1 MKKTVKLLWAVSLLL
16 TGLVILSAGC
26 KDGKQRVSF
35 RSVYYANYGEWFAFP
50 EADSVRATAADG
62 GDALVEGNK
71 LFVDDT
77 DDYALVLICGGK
89 EYESV
94 LKVNAVIAPDIY
106 VSQNIAYGVAGEE
119 TALPAAV
126 AHDGVQE
133 IPVEKNV
140 YFGET
145 SVDISQGFFPET
157 AGNYE
162 YAVTAQVAGKT
173 FEKRIPVY
181 IESAAEKYADKI
193 VSFDKPYGLEQM
205 AFADD
210 KISYSEDFAVEDESG
225 STRMSV
231 ATKYSGDILL
241 VNTECEDVTCYDA
254 IYFYV
259 YNDSDVDLSLAIF
272 WAQWV
277 ELAPRAWTEILIE
290 TDEIDEMIA
299 TGAYPTIK
307 ENVSAKNINGFY
319 MSVNISD
326 YEDYIFN
333 DDALYF
339 SSIRGLTAAG
349 VDALNERIDKV
360 CAAGALTLRD
370 ATFIEYG
377 YSNLKETEKA
387 RISEYAFYKQ
397 LKIDKILQDADVEK
411 KEDKILYFD
420 NAIGLTQIMQP
431 WTDYAMETTDEM
443 TYFGEG
449 VLKISVTEKT
459 YETENA
465 DICFEIVQ
473 PFLYDL
479 SGYDYVTF
487 GIYYDSDKEMLL
499 YNDDSN
505 FKNIGSACRQ
515 QLKPNQWNEIVL
527 SLGDNDEIENS
538 YFWVISDDS
547 WSPFGT
553 DFSFYVS
560 SFYAGNGNPDLSGY
574 KVPFDEE
581 TGSQYLS
588 VYNNAA
594 FAYSEE
600 VKYGDEQGST
610 RVFAAENA
618 DGGQL
623 YLNIENSFE
632 KSVKGYA
639 VFSMYVYYEGTHNY
653 TVYFIPKGYYDLN
666 LAVEQSLKSGEWTK
680 VVFYLPE
687 GKTLSEYGIMVMDA
701 YNGWK
706 FYSEDAVYFSALRF
720 ERFNEQDGIAF
731 DSPYVS
737 EQIEVH
743 SNALLTYTE
752 DVKYE
757 GETGSTKISAAD
769 DANGYELYFHLRNS
783 AAVTQPT
790 IYSMYVYNAGSRDY
804 VLNILLKGY
813 YPGAEG
819 ANATAYVLKKNEW
832 TKVEYLL
839 TEGDSF
845 ARYSMM
851 IANNWTF
858 TQGDELY
865 FSALKPERIVEVNG
879 IEFDKEIGEESLFT
893 VWNGVASFNTE
904 IKYEGEAGSTEISV
918 KPDGN
923 GKQIYMN
930 FECFNLKVNKN
941 TEFTFNVYYDGDY
954 DYTIYIMKT
963 NYWNPASALTAVS
976 LRSGEWTEVS
986 FEIPAGTAL
995 DDYSFMI
1002 MDESGNF
1009 AAKDKIYLSALIK
1022 V

>member
-1 MKKTVKLLWAVSLLL
+1 M
-16 TGLVILSAGC
+16 IFSAGC
-26 KDGKQRVSF
+26 KGEENNISL
-35 RSVYYANYGEWFAFP
+35 RSVYYANYGEWFVLP
-50 EADSVRATAADG
+50 EADSVAVTAADG
-62 GDALVEGNK
+62 KDVLIDGNK
-71 LFVDDT
+71 VFIDRT
-77 DDYALVLICGGK
+77 DDYALYLQVGGK
-89 EYESV
+89 KYESV
-94 LKVNAVIAPDIY
+94 LKVNADIVPDIY
-106 VSQNIAYGVAGEE
+106 VSKNIVYGVVNSE
-119 TALPAAV
+119 TVLPEAV
-126 AHDGVQE
+126 AHDGVKE
-133 IPVEKNV
+133 ISVAKDV
-140 YFGET
+140 YFGNAP
-145 SVDISQGFFPET
+145 VDISQGFIPDT

-162 YAVTAQVAGKT
+162 YVVTAQIGENT

-181 IESAAEKYADKI
+181 IESTAEAYADKI
-193 VSFDKPYGLEQM
+193 ASFDKPYGSEQM

-210 KISYSEDFAVEDESG
+210 KISYSEDFAVEDEGG
-225 STRMSV
+225 STRMSI
-231 ATKYSGDILL
+231 ATKFSGDILL
-241 VNTECEDVTCYDA
+241 VNAECEDVTGYDA

-259 YNDSDVDLSLAIF
+259 YNDSDLNLSIAVF
-272 WAQWV
+272 WSQWV
-277 ELAPRAWTEILIE
+277 ELAPRAWTEVLIE
-290 TDEIDEMIA
+290 VDTIDEMIA
-299 TGAYPTIK
+299 SGAYPTIK
-307 ENVSAKNINGFY
+307 DNVSAKNINGLH
-319 MSVNISD
+319 MSVNIND
-326 YEDYIFN
+326 YEDYILN
-333 DDALYF
+333 DYALYF
-339 SSIRGLTAAG
+339 SSVRGIKAAN
-349 VDALNERIDKV
+349 VELLNEKV
-360 CAAGALTLRD
+360 ENVCTAETITLRD
-370 ATFIEYG
+370 ITYIEYA
-377 YSNLKETEKA
+377 YSHLKAAEKA
-387 RISEYAFYKQ
+387 QISEYASYKQ
-397 LKIDKILQDADVEK
+397 LKIDKILKDADVEK

-420 NAIGLTQIMQP
+420 NAIGLTQIAQP
-431 WTDYAMETTDEM
+431 WTNFMTETTDEK
-443 TYFGEG
+443 TYLGED

-459 YETENA
+459 YESERA

-487 GIYYDSDKEMLL
+487 GIYYDLDKELLL

-505 FKNIGSACRQ
+505 FKNIGSPCRQ

-527 SLGDNDEIENS
+527 SLGEYNDIENS
-538 YFWVISDDS
+538 YFWVISDDA
-547 WSPFGT
+547 WTPFAAE
-553 DFSFYVS
+553 FSFYVS
-560 SFYAGNGNPDLSGY
+560 SFYAGSGNADLSEY
-574 KVPFDEE
+574 KLPFDEE
-581 TGSQYLS
+581 TGSEYLS

-594 FAYSEE
+594 FSYSEE

-610 RVFAAENA
+610 RVCAAENA

-632 KSVKGYA
+632 KSVKGCA
-639 VFSMYVYYEGTHNY
+639 VFSMYVYYEGAHDY
-653 TVYFIPKGYYDLN
+653 SVYFIPKGYYDLN
-666 LAVEQSLKSGEWTK
+666 LAVSQSLKSGEWTK
-680 VVFYLPE
+680 TVFYLPE
-687 GKTLSEYGIMVMDA
+687 GKTLSEYGIMIMDE

-752 DVKYE
+752 EVKYE

-783 AAVTQPT
+783 AAVTQST

-819 ANATAYVLKKNEW
+819 ANATAYVLRKNEW

-839 TEGDSF
+839 TEGDSLS
-845 ARYSMM
+845 RYSMM

-865 FSALKPERIVEVNG
+865 FSALKPERIIEVNG
-879 IEFDKEIGEESLFT
+879 IEFDKEDGANSLFT
-893 VWNGVASFNTE
+893 VWNGVVSYNTE
-904 IKYEGEAGSTEISV
+904 IKYEGETGSTEISV

-941 TEFTFNVYYDGDY
+941 TEFIFNVYYDGDY

-1002 MDESGNF
+1002 MDADGNF
-1009 AAKDKIYLSALIK
+1009 GVTDSVYFSALIK
-1022 V
+1022 I